1 MILNTAPQDQ
11 AVLSNVGE
19 IGEFRI
25 RNSAKAFSIL
35 SSGLYANKIRAI
47 VRELSCNAVDSHVA
61 AGNKDTPFDV
71 HLPNTLEPWFSVRDY
86 GVGLSHEQVTQIYTT
101 YFESTKTASNEFIGA
116 LGLGSKSPFSY
127 TDNFTVTAVQNG
139 SRGIYSAFINEAGV
153 PSIAVMMTEDTD
165 EPNGVEVKFSVNDR
179 WDFDKFRQEA
189 RNVYRYFGLR
199 PVISGSAEFK
209 FDDIEYDTR
218 DIVPGVHSRKND
230 GSQSVAIMGNI
241 AYPIQIPDADTS
253 LGDLRNLLRCGLEM
267 HFDIGQLD
275 FQASREGL
283 SYIPATIAAIKHKL
297 QAVNSALLTV
307 LAAEADAVENL
318 WERAEFLY
326 NKKDNSLWHAS
337 VREYALNTKLPTF
350 DAQGYMSKV
359 RWKFKLDDLAANY
372 NIQLRVFYRG
382 RGSKTINTIKAGTE
396 WSTVANV
403 TAGRHVTW
411 PVWEI
416 GVNTDTHFVIN
427 DLKTGAGER
436 AKFHYRNTDQTTSRT
451 VFVIDAMDRTKAVDV
466 DAFLA
471 LIQNPPKSNVFMA
484 SALLEKP
491 REGGVAKNVSILV
504 LERRGGRAYR
514 RSDDDM
520 VWRDA
525 GKIESFD
532 DTKTHYYVPL
542 SGFSMESKK
551 GYTSGKALYDDAV
564 SMPSLFNGNI
574 YGVRKKDIEAV
585 KTQNNW
591 KNFEDHIAD
600 VLNNKDNSQLLISLV
615 KSQIDR
621 ADFLQY
627 NNDAI
632 LKLVSEHSQYAKLVS
647 QLDKVEKFRG
657 NIYNLRNLFQK
668 FAPSA
673 NLSPDTLIA
682 KYQKEV
688 DAVAQRYPLLKSVSS
703 HRVES
708 AHVAEYIN
716 LIDSKKEV

>member
-218 DIVPGVHSRKND
+218 DIVPGVHSRKGD

-241 AYPIQIPDADTS
+241 AYPIQIPDADSS

-267 HFDIGQLD
+267 HFDIGELD

-283 SYIPATIAAIKHKL
+283 SYIPSTIAAIKHKL
-297 QAVNSALLTV
+297 EAVNGALLSV
-307 LAAEADAVENL
+307 LAQEADAIENL

-326 NKKDNSLWHAS
+326 TKKDNNLWSAS
-337 VREYALNTKLPTF
+337 VREYAVDTKLSTF
-350 DAQGYMSKV
+350 DAQGYMTKKV
-359 RWKFKLDDLAANY
+359 WKLKLDELSSKF
-372 NIQLRVFYRG
+372 NIQVRG
-382 RGSKTINTIKAGTE
+382 FHRSRGSKTVNTVKSATE
-396 WSTVANV
+396 WSTAVNAQ
-403 TAGRHVTW
+403 GRYDTW
-411 PVWEI
+411 SVWEFP
-416 GVNTDTHFVIN
+416 VHTETHFVIN

-436 AKFHYRNTDQTTSRT
+436 AKFHYRTTEQTCSRT
-451 VFVIDAMDRTKAVDV
+451 FFVIEAADRTKAMDV
-466 DAFLA
+466 DAFFA
-471 LIQNPPKSNVFMA
+471 EIQNPPNKCIVSA
-484 SALLEKP
+484 SSLLEKP
-491 REGGVAKNVSILV
+491 RAGGLAKNVSILV

-615 KSQIDR
+615 KIQIDS

-632 LKLVSEHSQYAKLVS
+632 LKLISEHSQYAKLVS

-703 HRVES
+703 YCVES